1 MSKKELLWRWRVL
14 GTLAVSQ
21 RSDIGMAF
29 LKRLTGAAS
38 AAVAL
43 GFAYE
48 AAARR
53 LSRSAREAA
62 RGRGASTP
70 LQMPW
75 LGWKDVVLRFAGNV
89 ADNRL
94 SSLAGAVAF
103 FTLLSLVPALSLL
116 VTLYRYFT
124 DPLTIAEQLDSLTS
138 VFPQAARDLI
148 HEQAMR
154 LAERE
159 VTALSLTFLISFLV
173 AAWSANAAVK
183 AIFDALNII
192 YREREKRSFVK
203 LNLMSLST
211 TISGVVLLI
220 VALAVI
226 ASLPVVT
233 ALFPFAHELERLVRL
248 LRWPVF
254 FLVATLAI
262 ACLYWV
268 GPSRHPA
275 RFVWVMPGAVGA
287 ALLWA
292 AASWA
297 FSLYVGTLGN
307 YTATYGSLAT
317 VVVFMTWLWLSAM
330 IVLAGAEFN
339 AELEHQTGRD
349 TTIGLPKPLGLRG
362 ATMADS
368 IGEPKADGS

>member
-1 MSKKELLWRWRVL
+1 
-14 GTLAVSQ
+14 
-21 RSDIGMAF
+21 MAF
-29 LKRLTGAAS
+29 LKRITGAAG
-38 AAVAL
+38 AALAF
-43 GFAYE
+43 GYAYE
-48 AAARR
+48 AVARR
-53 LSRSAREAA
+53 LSRPAREAA
-62 RGRGASTP
+62 RGRGAGSP

-124 DPLTIAEQLDSLTS
+124 DPLTIAEQLDGLTT
-138 VFPQAARDLI
+138 VFPQAARELI

-159 VTALSLTFLISFLV
+159 VSALTLTFLASFLV
-173 AAWSANAAVK
+173 AVWSANAAVK

-192 YREREKRSFVK
+192 YREREKRSFVT

-211 TISGVVLLI
+211 TISGVFLLVL
-220 VALAVI
+220 ALVVI
-226 ASLPVVT
+226 ASVPVVT
-233 ALFPFAHELERLVRL
+233 ALFPFAHELEML
-248 LRWPVF
+248 LRWVRWPLF
-254 FLVATLAI
+254 FIVATLAI
-262 ACLYWV
+262 ACLYWI
-268 GPSRHPA
+268 GPSRRRA
-275 RFVWVMPGAVGA
+275 RFIWVMPGALGA

-307 YTATYGSLAT
+307 YNATYGSLST

-339 AELEHQTGRD
+339 AELEHQTARD
-349 TTIGLPKPLGLRG
+349 STIGRPKPLGLRG

-368 IGEPKADGS
+368 VGPAKADED